1 MADHDR
7 WLQDRDREGR
17 YDDDRHRIDEVRR
30 AYGTTSGSRFDP
42 SRDRPDYGNYGRG
55 DYDDRPAY
63 GRQRSVESR
72 DDRYRGREERGE
84 RDRDGFWGQGRQDRG
99 FGSDQHKQYSREDY
113 GATNYGPEP
122 DYGRRSGSSGY
133 RRPDS
138 DLYGRDFGS
147 QSGGYAERG
156 RDHERGFIERA
167 TDEVSSWF
175 GDRDAER
182 RREQDHRG
190 RGPKGYQ
197 RSDSRVQD
205 DVSDRLAD
213 DSYVDA
219 SNIEVT
225 VKNGEVTLAGTVDSR
240 NARRRAEDL
249 AEQVSGVSYVQNNLR
264 VGSSQGG
271 RSATDPNRI
280 GGEGSAGRGET
291 IGSPT
296 GGVTSS
302 GAGLSRSAM
311 AGMSGSGAGSERNGT
326 NGDSPKSAT

>member
-7 WLQDRDREGR
+7 WLQDRNREGR

-55 DYDDRPAY
+55 DSDDRAGY
-63 GRQRSVESR
+63 GRQRQVESR
-72 DDRYRGREERGE
+72 DDQYRGRDERGE

-99 FGSDQHKQYSREDY
+99 FGSDPHRQYSREDY
-113 GATNYGPEP
+113 GATDRGPEP
-122 DYGRRSGSSGY
+122 DDRGRFGSSGY
-133 RRPDS
+133 RRS
-138 DLYGRDFGS
+138 DNDVYGRDFRTQGR
-147 QSGGYAERG
+147 GYSERG
-156 RDHERGFIERA
+156 RDDERGFIDRA

-182 RREQDHRG
+182 RREMDHRG

-213 DSYVDA
+213 DSYLDA

-225 VKNGEVTLAGTVDSR
+225 VSNGEVTLAGSVDSR

-264 VGSSQGG
+264 VGSSQSG
-271 RSATDPNRI
+271 RSAVDATRTQP
-280 GGEGSAGRGET
+280 GAGLGEN

-296 GGVTSS
+296 TGATSS
-302 GAGLSRSAM
+302 GAGLSRSAI
-311 AGMSGSGAGSERNGT
+311 AGMSSSGAGIERNGT
-326 NGDSPKSAT
+326 NGDQPKSAT

>member
-17 YDDDRHRIDEVRR
+17 SDDDRHRIDEVRR

-42 SRDRPDYGNYGRG
+42 NRDRSDYGNYGRG
-55 DYDDRPAY
+55 DSDDRAGY
-63 GRQRSVESR
+63 GRQRQVENR
-72 DDRYRGREERGE
+72 DDLYRGRDERGE
-84 RDRDGFWGQGRQDRG
+84 RDRDEFWGQGRQDRG
-99 FGSDQHKQYSREDY
+99 FGSDQHRQYSREDY

-122 DYGRRSGSSGY
+122 DNRSRFGSSGY
-133 RRPDS
+133 QRPDR
-138 DLYGRDFGS
+138 DVYGRNFGARDR
-147 QSGGYAERG
+147 GYPDRG
-156 RDHERGFIERA
+156 RDQERGFLDRA

-182 RREQDHRG
+182 RRELDHRG

-213 DSYVDA
+213 DSYLDA

-225 VKNGEVTLAGTVDSR
+225 VSNGEVTLAGSVDSR

-264 VGSSQGG
+264 VGSLQSG
-271 RSATDPNRI
+271 RSAADSTRTQP
-280 GGEGSAGRGET
+280 GAGLSEN

-296 GGVTSS
+296 TGATSS

-311 AGMSGSGAGSERNGT
+311 AGMAGSGAGIERNGT
-326 NGDSPKSAT
+326 NGDQPKSAT